1 MKIST
6 SSVIAQTD
14 AIHLNSRREDD
25 GGEDD
30 DSDDW
35 DTIVN
40 YLCSLKDVRDARR
53 NSTLAENVA
62 TRNCNI
68 QHSTALLNDNISKPL
83 SSPVSELTSCTL
95 LPLT

>member
-14 AIHLNSRREDD
+14 AIDLNSRREDD

-30 DSDDW
+30 DDW

-40 YLCSLKDVRDARR
+40 DLCSLKDVRDARR